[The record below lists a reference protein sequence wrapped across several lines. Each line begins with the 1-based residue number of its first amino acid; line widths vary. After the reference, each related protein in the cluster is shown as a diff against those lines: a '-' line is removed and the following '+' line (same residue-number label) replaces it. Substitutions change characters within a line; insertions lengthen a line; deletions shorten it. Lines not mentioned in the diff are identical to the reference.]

1 MPVVVVKLAR
11 VSRAPGRGGGHPHHA
26 QIGPVALELPLS
38 KDIYRNVDASLPAF
52 CCF

>member
-11 VSRAPGRGGGHPHHA
+11 VSRAPGRGGGHPHLA
-26 QIGPVALELPLS
+26 QTGRVALELPLS
-38 KDIYRNVDASLPAF
+38 KDIYKNVDASLPAF